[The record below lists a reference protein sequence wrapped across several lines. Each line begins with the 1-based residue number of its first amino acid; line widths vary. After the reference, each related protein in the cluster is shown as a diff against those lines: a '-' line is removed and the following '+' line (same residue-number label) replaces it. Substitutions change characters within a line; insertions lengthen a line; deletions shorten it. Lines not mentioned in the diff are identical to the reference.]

1 MSANRLAVVVVSAV
15 ILVSCAFAQDN
26 KVYDSTNEV
35 SATFGRTFVSTQDIL
50 NANFFN
56 HTLNFGAE
64 ETLGL
69 NYSRLLKTHGIFTLS
84 GEVPLAVAFDV
95 DLNTGAN
102 LIPEYYRAFFVA
114 PSARLNFFNA
124 EGVSPWVSFGGGYA
138 HFKMAGHLLYG
149 GPNPGPTSTNTGVL
163 QFGTGLDVFP
173 WHRWGLRL
181 EARDFWSGAP
191 ALNVDT
197 GRSRQHNYYVGG
209 GVIYRF

>member
-1 MSANRLAVVVVSAV
+1 MSANRLAAVVMSAV
-15 ILVSCAFAQDN
+15 VLVACACAQE
-26 KVYDSTNEV
+26 VSYGGINEV

-69 NYSRLLKTHGIFTLS
+69 NYSRVIKTHGIFALS
-84 GEVPLAVAFDV
+84 AELPMAVAFDV

-114 PSARLNFFNA
+114 PSVRLNVFN
-124 EGVSPWVSFGGGYA
+124 EESVSPWVSFGGGYG

-149 GPNPGPTSTNTGVL
+149 GPNPGPTSTNTGVI

-181 EARDFWSGAP
+181 EARDFWSGTP
-191 ALNVDT
+191 DLNVDT

>member
-1 MSANRLAVVVVSAV
+1 MSANRLAAVVVSAV
-15 ILVSCAFAQDN
+15 VLMSCAYAQGQ
-26 KVYDSTNEV
+26 VSDSVNEV
-35 SATFGRTFVSTQDIL
+35 SVTFGRTFVSTQTIL
-50 NANFFN
+50 NANPAHN
-56 HTLNFGAE
+56 NLRFGAE
-64 ETLGL
+64 ETIGL
-69 NYSRLLKTHGIFTLS
+69 NYSRLLKTRGIFGLS
-84 GEVPLAVAFDV
+84 VEVPFAAVIDM
-95 DLNTGAN
+95 DLNAFFN
-102 LIPEYYRAFFVA
+102 VIPENYKAFYVA

-138 HFKMAGHLLYG
+138 HYKMAGHLIFG

-173 WHRWGLRL
+173 WQRWGLRM